1 MKRFPLA
8 LALAFS
14 AAVHSAAFADI
25 QAGDPFPKLGPPA
38 LRAALATPGQVVLVD
53 FWASWCAP
61 CKESFHSYADLHR
74 AFSARGVS
82 IVAVGVDDDSAAAA
96 SFLKKLNPPFTV
108 AADAGHELVRAV
120 KVPTMPTCYLIDR
133 RGIVRYVH
141 AGYHGE
147 ATDRAI
153 RGEIEALLAE
163 PPTHL

>member
-1 MKRFPLA
+1 M
-8 LALAFS
+8 
-14 AAVHSAAFADI
+14 AAAAAFA
-25 QAGDPFPKLGPPA
+25 
-38 LRAALATPGQVVLVD
+38 ALAAGVSAQVAPGSAFPPLAAAGLTGGSLPQTAGKVLLVD